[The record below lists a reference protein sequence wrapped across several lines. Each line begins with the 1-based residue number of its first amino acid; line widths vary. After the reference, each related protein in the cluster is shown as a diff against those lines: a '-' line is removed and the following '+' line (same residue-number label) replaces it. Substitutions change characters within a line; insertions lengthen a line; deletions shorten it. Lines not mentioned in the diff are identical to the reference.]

1 MAIMAKGKLLSM
13 PKGYSK
19 GKWSPQAIKV
29 LEERYLW
36 RDKRGRIIENPE
48 GMCYRVAREIA
59 GAEINF
65 GQDEKK
71 IENLTKAFY
80 ELIVSREFLPNSPTL
95 MNAGKE
101 TRLQYSACYVL
112 PVGDSIIEIFNAI
125 KHAALVHQS
134 GGGTGFAFSRLRPKG
149 SVVRRSGG
157 VASGP
162 VSFMRIFDQATQE
175 IKQGGTRRGANMGV
189 LRVDHPDI
197 LQFIDCKRDGGITN
211 FNISVGVTDGF
222 MNALKAG
229 KEYQLVA
236 PHDGKVT
243 GKLSAREVFERI
255 VKSAWLTGDPGIIW
269 LDRINQGPANPVPS
283 MGPVEATNPCGEQ
296 PLYPFEV
303 CNLGSLNLALMTKGK
318 RKKEVDWQKLEK
330 DIPLAVRFLDNV
342 IEVNPYP
349 IPETDEAAKL
359 NRRIGLGVMGWA
371 DLLFQ
376 LEIPYSS
383 SKAINLAKKISSF
396 IQKVGHQESQSL
408 AEERGPFPNFEKSI
422 YKKQKPLRNA
432 TVTTIAPTGSISVLA
447 DCSSGIEPAFA
458 LAFQHKTG
466 EREMK
471 FINQYF
477 LEAMKK
483 ERVAQS
489 ALEEVKEKGQAGGV
503 KEIPAK
509 IKRIFQTAHEIS
521 WEDHV
526 KMQSAWQIGTDNA
539 VSKTINFPHETEV
552 KDMEKAFLMAYK
564 SGCLGITVFR
574 DGCKEDQVLYLGLKE
589 TGKKK
594 KLEIKPRPEKLQGTT
609 HRIPTPVGNAFV
621 TVNTDEKGE
630 PFEVFVSVG
639 KAGSDLTADA
649 EAIGRLISLN
659 LRSANANT
667 KEMLAQVVDQ
677 LAEIGGAASIGLG
690 KNRIKSLPDGI
701 AKILRDFLVNGD
713 GLKEETVSQPAFKF
727 KNGRDL
733 CPACGQG
740 SLIFEEGCSK
750 CLSCGFTKC

>member
-1 MAIMAKGKLLSM
+1 MVKQGLRSA
-13 PKGYSK
+13 PRGYPK

-36 RDKRGRIIENPE
+36 RDKRGRIIETPE

-59 GAEINF
+59 GAEVSF

-71 IENLTKAFY
+71 IESLTEVFY
-80 ELIVSREFLPNSPTL
+80 RLLVSREFLPNSPTL

-101 TRLQYSACYVL
+101 TKLQYSACYVL

-134 GGGTGFAFSRLRPKG
+134 GGGTGFAFSRLRPRG
-149 SVVRRSGG
+149 SVVRSSGG

-197 LQFIDCKRDGGITN
+197 IQFIDCKHGGGITN
-211 FNISVGVTDGF
+211 FNISVGVTDEF
-222 MNALKAG
+222 MSALKAG
-229 KEYQLVA
+229 KEYRLVA
-236 PHDGKVT
+236 PHNGKVI
-243 GKLSAREVFERI
+243 GKLPAREVFEKI

-269 LDRINQGPANPVPS
+269 LDRINQSPANPVPS
-283 MGPVEATNPCGEQ
+283 MGPIEGTNPCGEQ

-318 RKKEVDWQKLEK
+318 RKKEFDWQKLEK
-330 DIPLAVRFLDNV
+330 TVSLAARFLDNV
-342 IEVNPYP
+342 IGVNPYP

-376 LEIPYSS
+376 LETPYSS
-383 SKAINLAKKISSF
+383 QKAINLGEKISLF
-396 IQKVGHQESQSL
+396 IQKVGHQESQRL

-447 DCSSGIEPAFA
+447 DCSSGVEPAFA
-458 LAFQHKTG
+458 LAFQHKTE

-477 LEAMKK
+477 LEAMRK
-483 ERVAQS
+483 EKVAKS
-489 ALEEVKEKGQAGGV
+489 AIEKVKEEGRAGAV
-503 KEIPAK
+503 KEISPK
-509 IKRIFQTAHEIS
+509 IKKIFQTAHEIP

-526 KMQSAWQIGTDNA
+526 KMQAAWQTGTDNA
-539 VSKTINFPHETEV
+539 VSKTINFPHDAQV
-552 KDMEKAFLMAYK
+552 KDMEKAFLLAYK

-589 TGKKK
+589 KDKKK
-594 KLEIKPRPEKLQGTT
+594 KSEIKPRPEKLQGIT

-713 GLKEETVSQPAFKF
+713 GLKKEETVSQSSFKF

-733 CPACGQG
+733 CPVCGQG
-740 SLIFEEGCSK
+740 TLIFEEGCSN
-750 CLSCGFTKC
+750 CSSCGFTKC

>member
-1 MAIMAKGKLLSM
+1 MANGRLSSV
-13 PKGYSK
+13 PKGYPK

-36 RDKRGRIIENPE
+36 RDKRGRIIEVPE

-65 GQDEKK
+65 GQYEEKV
-71 IENLTKAFY
+71 ENLTKAFY
-80 ELIVSREFLPNSPTL
+80 ELLVSREFLPNSPTL

-101 TRLQYSACYVL
+101 TKLQYSACYVL

-197 LQFIDCKRDGGITN
+197 LQFIDCKHDGGITN
-211 FNISVGVTDGF
+211 FNISVGVTDEF

-236 PHDGKVT
+236 PHNGKVT
-243 GKLSAREVFERI
+243 GKLLAKEVFEKI
-255 VKSAWLTGDPGIIW
+255 VKSAWLTGDPGIIC
-269 LDRINQGPANPVPS
+269 LDRINQSRANPVPS

-303 CNLGSLNLALMTKGK
+303 CNLGSINLALMIKGK
-318 RKKEVDWQKLEK
+318 RKKELDWRKLERT
-330 DIPLAVRFLDNV
+330 ICLAVRFLDNV
-342 IEVNPYP
+342 IEVNPFP

-376 LEIPYSS
+376 LGVPYSS
-383 SKAINLAKKISSF
+383 QKAINLAKKISCF
-396 IQKVGHQESQSL
+396 LQKIGHQESQRL
-408 AEERGPFPNFEKSI
+408 AEERGPFPNFGKSI

-458 LAFQHKTG
+458 LAFQHRTE

-471 FINQYF
+471 FVNRYF

-483 ERVAQS
+483 EKVAKS
-489 ALEEVKEKGQAGGV
+489 AIEEVKEKGQAGGV

-509 IKRIFQTAHEIS
+509 TQKIFQTAHEIP

-526 KMQSAWQIGTDNA
+526 RMQAAWQEGTDNA
-539 VSKTINFPHETEV
+539 VSKTINFPHDTQV
-552 KDMEKAFLMAYK
+552 KDIEKAFLMAYK

-574 DGCKEDQVLYLGLKE
+574 DGCKEDQVLYLGLKDKE
-589 TGKKK
+589 KQK

-621 TVNTDEKGE
+621 TINTDEKGY

-713 GLKEETVSQPAFKF
+713 GLKEEAVSQPSLKF

-740 SLIFEEGCSK
+740 SLIFEEGCSR

>member
-1 MAIMAKGKLLSM
+1 MAKGRLKSI
-13 PKGYSK
+13 PRGYPK
-19 GKWSPQAIKV
+19 GKWSPQSIRV

-36 RDKRGRIIENPE
+36 RDNKGRIIETPE

-59 GAEINF
+59 RAEINF
-65 GQDEKK
+65 GRDEKNV
-71 IENLTKAFY
+71 EGLTEAFY
-80 ELIVSREFLPNSPTL
+80 RLLVSREFLPNSPTL

-101 TRLQYSACYVL
+101 TKLQYSACYVL

-197 LQFIDCKRDGGITN
+197 LEFIDCKKGGGITN
-211 FNISVGVTDGF
+211 FNISVGVTDEF
-222 MNALKAG
+222 MKAFRAG
-229 KEYQLVA
+229 KEYKLIA
-236 PHDGKVT
+236 PHNGKVM
-243 GKLSAREVFERI
+243 GKLAARKVFEKI
-255 VKSAWLTGDPGIIW
+255 VSSAWLTGDPGMIW

-303 CNLGSLNLALMTKGK
+303 CNLGSINLALMLKGK

-330 DIPLAVRFLDNV
+330 TVSLAVRFLDNV
-342 IEVNPYP
+342 VEVNPYP

-376 LEIPYSS
+376 LEIPYASQ
-383 SKAINLAKKISSF
+383 KAVNLGQRISLL
-396 IQKVGHQESQSL
+396 IQRVGHLESQRL

-432 TVTTIAPTGSISVLA
+432 TVTTVAPTGSISVLA

-458 LAFQHKTG
+458 LAFQHKTE

-471 FINQYF
+471 FVNQYF
-477 LEAMKK
+477 LEAAKK
-483 ERVAQS
+483 AKITQPII
-489 ALEEVKEKGQAGGV
+489 EEVKERGKVGEVKGV
-503 KEIPAK
+503 PVK

-526 KMQSAWQIGTDNA
+526 KMQAAWQEGTDNA
-539 VSKTINFPHETEV
+539 VSKTINFPHQTSV
-552 KDMEKAFLMAYK
+552 KDMGRAFLKAYQT
-564 SGCLGITVFR
+564 GCLGITVFR
-574 DGCKEDQVLYLGLKE
+574 DHCKEDQVLHLGLKD
-589 TGKKK
+589 KKSPK
-594 KLEIKPRPEKLQGTT
+594 KLEIKPRPERLQGIT
-609 HRIPTPVGNAFV
+609 HRIPTPVGNAFI
-621 TVNTDEKGE
+621 TVNTDEKGD

-677 LAEIGGAASIGLG
+677 LAEIGGAASVGLG
-690 KNRIKSLPDGI
+690 KNRIKSLPDGV
-701 AKILRDFLVNGD
+701 AKILRDFLVNGN
-713 GLKEETVSQPAFKF
+713 GSKEEMVNQPSFEF

-733 CPACGQG
+733 CPICGQG
-740 SLIFEEGCSK
+740 TLIFEEGCSK

>member
-1 MAIMAKGKLLSM
+1 MAKKGLKSA
-13 PKGYSK
+13 PKGYPR
-19 GKWSPQAIKV
+19 GKWSPQAIRV

-36 RDKRGRIIENPE
+36 RDKSGRIVETPE
-48 GMCYRVAREIA
+48 GMCYRVAQEIA

-71 IENLTKAFY
+71 VESLTEAFY
-80 ELIVSREFLPNSPTL
+80 QLLVSREFLPNSPTL

-101 TRLQYSACYVL
+101 TKLQYSACYVL

-134 GGGTGFAFSRLRPKG
+134 GGGTGFAFSRLRPRG
-149 SVVRRSGG
+149 SVVKRSGG

-197 LQFIDCKRDGGITN
+197 LQFIDCKRDGGVTN
-211 FNISVGVTDGF
+211 FNISVGVTDDF
-222 MNALKAG
+222 MKTLKAG
-229 KEYQLVA
+229 KEYKLIA
-236 PHDGKVT
+236 PHNGKVM
-243 GKLSAREVFERI
+243 GKLPAKEVFEKI
-255 VKSAWLTGDPGIIW
+255 VQSAWLTGDPGMIW
-269 LDRINQGPANPVPS
+269 LDRINQGSANPVPS

-303 CNLGSLNLALMTKGK
+303 CNLGSINLTLMTKGK
-318 RKKEVDWQKLEK
+318 RKKEFDWQKLEK
-330 DIPLAVRFLDNV
+330 TVSLAVRFLDNV

-359 NRRIGLGVMGWA
+359 NRRIGLGIMGWA

-376 LEIPYSS
+376 LEMPYSS
-383 SKAINLAKKISSF
+383 SKAINLGEKISLF
-396 IQKVGHQESQSL
+396 IQKAGHQESQRL

-458 LAFQHKTG
+458 LAFQHKTE

-477 LEAMKK
+477 LEAM
-483 ERVAQS
+483 EREGVVKS
-489 ALEEVKEKGQAGGV
+489 AAEEVKNKGQAGAV
-503 KEIPAK
+503 KEIPTK
-509 IKRIFQTAHEIS
+509 IKRIFQTAHEIP
-521 WEDHV
+521 WEDHI
-526 KMQSAWQIGTDNA
+526 KMQAAWQAGTDNA
-539 VSKTINFPHETEV
+539 VSKTINFPHDTQA
-552 KDMEKAFLMAYK
+552 KDIEKAFLVAYEA
-564 SGCLGITVFR
+564 GCLGVTIFR
-574 DGCKEDQVLYLGLKE
+574 DRCKEDQVLYLGLGDKE
-589 TGKKK
+589 EQK
-594 KLEIKPRPEKLQGTT
+594 KLEIKPRPERLQGMT
-609 HRIPTPVGNAFV
+609 HQIRTPVGNAYI
-621 TVNTDEKGE
+621 TVNTDEKGN
-630 PFEVFVSVG
+630 PFEVFISVG

-677 LAEIGGAASIGLG
+677 LAEIGGAASVGLG
-690 KNRIKSLPDGI
+690 KSRVKSLPDGI
-701 AKILRDFLVNGD
+701 AKILRDFLVNGH
-713 GLKEETVSQPAFKF
+713 GLEKEAVTQPSFRF

-740 SLIFEEGCSK
+740 TLIFEEGCSN